1 VMEDNKKV
9 DTSELLKK
17 VRKIE
22 IKTRGLSNNIFAGE
36 YHTAFKGRGM
46 QFAEVREYM
55 PGDDVR
61 SIDWNVT
68 ARYSKPFIKVF
79 EEEREMT
86 LMLLVDV
93 SGSDD
98 FGTAEQTKREYLT
111 EVAATIAFSAA
122 TNNDKIGVIF
132 FSDKIEKYI
141 PPQKGKKHILY
152 IIREL
157 LSFQPTSRKTNIDFA
172 LKYFTNMVKKRCSA
186 FLISDFIDDS
196 NYSDSLLIASKK
208 HDLAALQIFDPR
220 EKELPDAG
228 LIKMK
233 DAETNED
240 MWVDTSS
247 ASTRRVYEQYVK
259 ERDELLAQSF
269 AKSGVDYISI
279 ATTDDYVKSLMK
291 LFKKRA

>member
-1 VMEDNKKV
+1 MEDNKKV

-247 ASTRRVYEQYVK
+247 ASMRRVYEQYVK

>member
-1 VMEDNKKV
+1 MEDNKKV

-98 FGTAEQTKREYLT
+98 FGTATQTKREYLT

-122 TNNDKIGVIF
+122 NNNDKIGVIF

-157 LSFQPTSRKTNIDFA
+157 LSFEPTSRKTNIDFA

-208 HDLAALQIFDPR
+208 HDLAALQIYDPR

-240 MWVDTSS
+240 MWVDTSN
-247 ASTRRVYEQYVK
+247 AATRRVYEQYVK
-259 ERDELLAQSF
+259 EKDELLAQSF

>member
-1 VMEDNKKV
+1 MEDNKKV

-279 ATTDDYVKSLMK
+279 ATTDAYVKSLMK

>member
-1 VMEDNKKV
+1 MEDNKKV

-233 DAETNED
+233 DAETNEY
-240 MWVDTSS
+240 MWVDTAR
-247 ASTRRVYEQYVK
+247 ASTRRVYEPYVK

>member
-1 VMEDNKKV
+1 MEDNKKV

-86 LMLLVDV
+86 LMLIVDV

-157 LSFQPTSRKTNIDFA
+157 LSFQPTSRKTDINFA

-186 FLISDFIDDS
+186 FLISDFIDEGD
-196 NYSDSLLIASKK
+196 YSDSMLIASRK
-208 HDLAALQIFDPR
+208 HDLAALQIYDPR
-220 EKELPDAG
+220 EKELPNAG
-228 LIKMK
+228 IIKMK

-240 MWVDTSS
+240 MWVDTSDS
-247 ASTRRVYEQYVK
+247 NIRKIYNQFVE
-259 ERDELLAQSF
+259 ERDEVLAQRF

-279 ATTDDYVKSLMK
+279 STTDDYVKSLMK

>member
-1 VMEDNKKV
+1 MEDNKKV

-233 DAETNED
+233 DAETTED

>member
-1 VMEDNKKV
+1 
-9 DTSELLKK
+9 
-17 VRKIE
+17 
-22 IKTRGLSNNIFAGE
+22 
-36 YHTAFKGRGM
+36 
-46 QFAEVREYM
+46 
-55 PGDDVR
+55 
-61 SIDWNVT
+61 
-68 ARYSKPFIKVF
+68 
-79 EEEREMT
+79 
-86 LMLLVDV
+86 
-93 SGSDD
+93 
-98 FGTAEQTKREYLT
+98 
-111 EVAATIAFSAA
+111 
-122 TNNDKIGVIF
+122 IGVIF

>member
-1 VMEDNKKV
+1 MEDNKKV

-279 ATTDDYVKSLMK
+279 STTDDYVKSLMK

>member
-1 VMEDNKKV
+1 MEDNKKV

-46 QFAEVREYM
+46 QFAEVREYQ

-98 FGTAEQTKREYLT
+98 FGTAVQTKREYLT

-122 TNNDKIGVIF
+122 NNNDKIGVIF

-157 LSFQPTSRKTNIDFA
+157 LSFEPTSRKTNIDFA

-186 FLISDFIDDS
+186 FLISDFIDD
-196 NYSDSLLIASKK
+196 NDYSDSLLIASKK
-208 HDLAALQIFDPR
+208 HDLAALQIYDPR
-220 EKELPDAG
+220 EKELPDVG
-228 LIKMK
+228 LMKVK

-247 ASTRRVYEQYVK
+247 ASTRRIYEQYVREK
-259 ERDELLAQSF
+259 DELLAQRF

-291 LFKKRA
+291 LFKQRA

>member
-1 VMEDNKKV
+1 MEDNKKV
-9 DTSELLKK
+9 DTNELLKK

-46 QFAEVREYM
+46 QFAEVREYQ

-98 FGTAEQTKREYLT
+98 FGTATQTKREYLT

-157 LSFQPTSRKTNIDFA
+157 LSFEPTSRKTNIDFA

-186 FLISDFIDDS
+186 FLISDFIDD
-196 NYSDSLLIASKK
+196 NDYSDSLLIASKK

-240 MWVDTSS
+240 MWVDTSNKT
-247 ASTRRVYEQYVK
+247 TRRIYEQYVREK
-259 ERDELLAQSF
+259 DELLAQRF

-291 LFKKRA
+291 LFKQRA

>member
-1 VMEDNKKV
+1 MEDNKKV

-259 ERDELLAQSF
+259 ERDELLAQNF

>member
-1 VMEDNKKV
+1 MEDNKKV

-186 FLISDFIDDS
+186 FLISDFIDDN

-279 ATTDDYVKSLMK
+279 STTDDYVKSLMK

>member
-1 VMEDNKKV
+1 MEDNKKV

-208 HDLAALQIFDPR
+208 HDVAALQIFDPR

>member
-1 VMEDNKKV
+1 MEDNKKV

-122 TNNDKIGVIF
+122 NNNDKIGVIF

>member
-1 VMEDNKKV
+1 MENNKKV

-186 FLISDFIDDS
+186 FLISDFIDDN

>member
-1 VMEDNKKV
+1 MEDNKKV

-46 QFAEVREYM
+46 QFAEVREYQ

-98 FGTAEQTKREYLT
+98 FGTATQTKREYLT

-157 LSFQPTSRKTNIDFA
+157 LSFEPTSRKTNIDFA

-186 FLISDFIDDS
+186 FLISDFIDDTD
-196 NYSDSLLIASKK
+196 YSDSLLIASKK
-208 HDLAALQIFDPR
+208 HDLAALQIYDPR

-233 DAETNED
+233 DAETDED
-240 MWVDTSS
+240 MWVDTSNK
-247 ASTRRVYEQYVK
+247 ATRRVYEQYVREK
-259 ERDELLAQSF
+259 DEMLAQRF

-291 LFKKRA
+291 LFKQRA

>member
-1 VMEDNKKV
+1 MEDNKKV

-22 IKTRGLSNNIFAGE
+22 IKTRGLSNNIFAEE

-79 EEEREMT
+79 EEVREMT
-86 LMLLVDV
+86 LMLLVDA

>member
-1 VMEDNKKV
+1 MEDNKKV

-98 FGTAEQTKREYLT
+98 FGTAVQTKREYLT

-157 LSFQPTSRKTNIDFA
+157 LSFEPTSRKTNIDFA

-196 NYSDSLLIASKK
+196 DYSDSLLIASKK

-240 MWVDTSS
+240 MWVDTSDKN
-247 ASTRRVYEQYVK
+247 TRRVYEQYVREK
-259 ERDELLAQSF
+259 DELLAQRF

-291 LFKKRA
+291 LFKQRA